1 MGFTNTGQLN
11 VLFLCGGMGFLLGA
25 YYDGFRLLRLLLC
38 PAPAGVFALDC
49 LFCLTAAPVIFLF
62 ALAVAD
68 GELRAYLFA
77 GMLMGFAAYRRTV
90 GRAVVRTAYRL
101 LRLLHRAS
109 RRLRDA
115 VRRAAARLPRPH
127 LPKRLLKKRKKVKK
141 GLATE
146 DEAIV

>member
-1 MGFTNTGQLN
+1 MSRSGGRVCPGLFVLSHRGTGDL
-11 VLFLCGGMGFLLGA
+11 
-25 YYDGFRLLRLLLC
+25 
-38 PAPAGVFALDC
+38 
-49 LFCLTAAPVIFLF
+49 LF